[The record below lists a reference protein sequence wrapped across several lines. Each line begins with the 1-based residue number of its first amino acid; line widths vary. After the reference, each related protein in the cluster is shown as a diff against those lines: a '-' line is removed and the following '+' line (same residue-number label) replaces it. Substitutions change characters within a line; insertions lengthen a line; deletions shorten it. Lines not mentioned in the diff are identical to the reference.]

1 MAGTRPG
8 EASDEDTSSLGSDAV
23 MFRAPLLPCPA
34 ASPAGQRNRRTNMA
48 THKVGGEVDALC
60 TRCKLTLAHT
70 ILAMVGTK
78 IARVRCNTCGGDHA
92 YRAAPGATDRPSSST
107 TRTPRA
113 SSSSSSASAKA
124 EKVIISFEEQ
134 LAGKDVANAP
144 RYSPK
149 DTYKVDQVIQHP
161 TFGTGY
167 VSAVRGDKV
176 DITFRTDTKTLVHG
190 RGGGP
195 VEKPVFNPPN
205 RQVTGPADKPLP
217 VSDSAEPAPADGAE
231 PPPAS
236 GD

>member
-1 MAGTRPG
+1 
-8 EASDEDTSSLGSDAV
+8 
-23 MFRAPLLPCPA
+23 
-34 ASPAGQRNRRTNMA
+34 MA

-92 YRAAPGATDRPSSST
+92 YRGAPGVTDRPTSST
-107 TRTPRA
+107 TRTRAPRA
-113 SSSSSSASAKA
+113 SGSGSTSSATRA

-149 DTYKVDQVIQHP
+149 DTYRLEQVIQHP

-190 RGGGP
+190 RGGAP
-195 VEKPVFNPPN
+195 AEKPVFNPPN
-205 RQVTGPADKPLP
+205 RQTTGPADKPLP
-217 VSDSAEPAPADGAE
+217 ASEGAEQAPAEDEE
-231 PPPAS
+231 PSPTS
-236 GD
+236 ED